1 MEAIGDGEG
10 AKASPAKMSKDQGGV
25 KQSEQ
30 ADGMKQSEQADAKPL
45 NAGGKSCCTIL

>member
-10 AKASPAKMSKDQGGV
+10 AKASPAKASPAKMSKDQGGV

-30 ADGMKQSEQADAKPL
+30 ADVRPL

>member
-10 AKASPAKMSKDQGGV
+10 AKASPAKMSKDQAAV

-30 ADGMKQSEQADAKPL
+30 ADVKQL
-45 NAGGKSCCTIL
+45 NGGGKSCCTIL

>member
-30 ADGMKQSEQADAKPL
+30 ADAKPL